1 MGYMRRNMKP
11 WWSILTI
18 ILLSTSSVSYS
29 AIGTVTEQLNT
40 PPSIQRKS
48 QSLTGAKGTG
58 VEMADAIKTAQ
69 GKVGITFEDNTKVQV
84 NENSRLVIDDFVYD
98 PKKPAAGKLALNM
111 AQGTVRYA
119 SGAIAHNNPSK
130 VAINTPTATIAVR
143 GTDFT
148 ATVDELGRSTVILLP
163 SCPNDRSTRNARDIE
178 LNCKTGEIE
187 VITDVG
193 SVILNQPFQA
203 TKVESRSLS
212 PSKPVILSL
221 SENAISNMLIVSP
234 PKELNQDDKDQQ
246 KKLMRSALDVD
257 FLKEQGLTNA
267 LDAQAKEIFQD
278 KLSRNFLDQD
288 FLANILDIL
297 DAQMKSQLNLLN
309 TTSNKLLPDYNALTG
324 ITVELDEP
332 KITLCRDTGSD
343 IQCVTTPTRQSSTI
357 YQTQGSLDFKN
368 RINSGGGTTITLIQ
382 K

>member
-1 MGYMRRNMKP
+1 MKP
-11 WWSILTI
+11 WLFILTI
-18 ILLSTSSVSYS
+18 ILLGTYKICYS

-48 QSLTGAKGTG
+48 QNLTGAKGTG

-84 NENSRLVIDDFVYD
+84 NENSKLVIDDFVYD

-119 SGAIAHNNPSK
+119 SGAIAHNNPNK
-130 VAINTPTATIAVR
+130 VSINTPTATIAVR

-163 SCPNDRSTRNARDIE
+163 SCPNDRNTRNARDIE

-246 KKLMRSALDVD
+246 KRLMKSALDVD
-257 FLKEQGLTNA
+257 FLREQGLTNA
-267 LDAQAKEIFQD
+267 LDAQQKEIYQD

-288 FLANILDIL
+288 FLANVLDIL
-297 DAQMKSQLNLLN
+297 DSQMKSQLNLLN
-309 TTSNKLLPDYNALTG
+309 TTKGGLLPDYVATSG

-332 KITLCRDTGSD
+332 KVTLCRDSGSD
-343 IQCVTTPTRQSSTI
+343 VQCITTPTRQSSTI
-357 YQTQGSLDFKN
+357 YQTQGSLEFKN
-368 RINSGGGTTITLIQ
+368 RVNTGGGTIITIIQ
-382 K
+382 R